1 MLSVTVL
8 TLWEAPPKSSAI
20 GIGFNGAG
28 TNCGI
33 AHILGILL
41 MNMQLPQQSHIKI
54 YFLAATVI
62 CSLSTLNNDCTSTS
76 LLVDEGS
83 SNL

>member
-1 MLSVTVL
+1 
-8 TLWEAPPKSSAI
+8 
-20 GIGFNGAG
+20 
-28 TNCGI
+28 
-33 AHILGILL
+33 
-41 MNMQLPQQSHIKI
+41 MNMQLSQQSHVKI

>member
-1 MLSVTVL
+1 
-8 TLWEAPPKSSAI
+8 
-20 GIGFNGAG
+20 
-28 TNCGI
+28 
-33 AHILGILL
+33 
-41 MNMQLPQQSHIKI
+41 MNMQLPQQSHVKI

-76 LLVDEGS
+76 LLVDEDS